1 MLQLMHMLSND
12 VFSLLTFVKLRLL
25 QVLMTRHT
33 VMVVGQTGGGKSVI
47 LQTLARAQTKMGKRT
62 TMSIL
67 NPKVCFSRSHKIC
80 AMQHDYCFTLHL
92 NLLLHLRCHKLAGH
106 FIVLLV
112 AHQLAVSVLLF
123 IHLIL
128 AACHHV

>member
-1 MLQLMHMLSND
+1 MQLIYVLSDD
-12 VFSLLTFVKLRLL
+12 VSCDLCQPVL

-67 NPKVCFSRSHKIC
+67 NPKVCFTRSHNMC
-80 AMQHDYCFTLHL
+80 GVQHDYCLALHMS
-92 NLLLHLRCHKLAGH
+92 C
-106 FIVLLV
+106 
-112 AHQLAVSVLLF
+112 
-123 IHLIL
+123 
-128 AACHHV
+128 